1 MKHVSTLVG
10 TVVALGALSSP
21 AFADKADKLFQ
32 KAKKLHAEKKFADA
46 CPTYEEVDKIDPA
59 VGTKVNAAK
68 CYEDWGRLATAYTWY
83 IAADKLATETK
94 DERGPKIKELI
105 EELDVNVPRMTLK
118 IPEGANPDV
127 LDTLTLDGKPVPEDW
142 YNTQQR
148 IDPGPHVLEF
158 VVDGQTKKKM
168 APVERGGESELSLDI
183 PIGPGTKPRKKK
195 GDVVTPPVVE
205 APDPGKTRRYLA
217 YGVGGAGVVA
227 IGIASVMTLSARGK
241 YNDALEEHCM
251 GSTSGCNATGFQIT
265 RDARST
271 ANVATVITLVG
282 VAAIAGG
289 VVLYLTA
296 PKAPPPTEK
305 APPADKPAVQA
316 LYVTPTI
323 DPTGGGF
330 VVGGSF

>member
-1 MKHVSTLVG
+1 MKYAITSILVL
-10 TVVALGALSSP
+10 VALSSP

-32 KAKKLHAEKKFADA
+32 KAKKLHAEKKFAEA
-46 CPTYEEVDKIDPA
+46 CPMYEEVDKLDPA
-59 VGTKVNAAK
+59 VGSKVNAAK

-83 IAADKLATETK
+83 IAADTLATETK
-94 DERGPKIKELI
+94 DERGPKIRELI
-105 EELDVNVPRMTLK
+105 EELDINVPRMTIK
-118 IPEGANPDV
+118 IPEGADPDV
-127 LDTLTLDGKPVPEDW
+127 LDTLTLDGQPVAESW

-158 VVDGQTKKKM
+158 VVEGQRKKKM
-168 APVERGGESELSLDI
+168 APVELGGESELSLDI
-183 PIGPGTKPRKKK
+183 PIGPGKKPRKKK
-195 GDVVTPPVVE
+195 NVVVDPPPSVVV

-227 IGIASVMTLSARGK
+227 IGVASVMTLSARGK

-251 GSTSGCNATGFQIT
+251 GSTSGCNATGFRIT

-289 VVLYLTA
+289 IVLYLTA
-296 PKAPPPTEK
+296 PSAPPPSEK

-323 DPTGGGF
+323 EAAGGGF